1 MGKIGNLKEGKTQEA
16 ESAMV
21 EIRNVSAG
29 YGKHRVLD
37 GAQQRSLSDC
47 GLPDYNKSKDI
58 R

>member
-29 YGKHRVLD
+29 YGKHRVQI
-37 GAQQRSLSDC
+37 GRAHV
-47 GLPDYNKSKDI
+47 
-58 R
+58 